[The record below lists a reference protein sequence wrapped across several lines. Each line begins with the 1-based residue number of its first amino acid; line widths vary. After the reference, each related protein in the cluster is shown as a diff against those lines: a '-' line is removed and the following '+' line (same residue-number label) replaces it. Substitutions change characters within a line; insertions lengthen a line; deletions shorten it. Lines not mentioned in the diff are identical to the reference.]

1 MVGKLTIIMAGALT
15 ALPAWGQIPDPVA
28 VAVGQEWQ
36 AAELSRVHLAE
47 AMQKLIQ
54 AYAGLQ
60 EKQKAVDAYWKD
72 YVAGL
77 TKDTQTGSN

>member
-1 MVGKLTIIMAGALT
+1 MLAVPVLAVVGLAQAQTT
-15 ALPAWGQIPDPVA
+15 DPIA
-28 VAVGQEWQ
+28 ATVGQEWQ
-36 AAELSRVHLAE
+36 AAETSRIHVAE
-47 AMQKLIQ
+47 ALQKLIQ

-72 YVAGL
+72 YVVGL